1 MKVPRSPG
9 MGGWKFRALH
19 TSATTAGCA
28 PSNCPCKPCTEALR
42 GKELLTLLYR
52 GCSKVQLIQP
62 PRNCSGFKTESHIS
76 RLRVSRAPF
85 VIGCKIY
92 VCLLHQPRHVYQ
104 EDVQTRA
111 TTSRQRVD
119 VEHKHNRDITPTEIN
134 RACLKA
140 SPSCIRHSLMAGF
153 WFR

>member
-1 MKVPRSPG
+1 MGGNLGHCIPVQLLQAVPRAIAHVSPG
-9 MGGWKFRALH
+9 
-19 TSATTAGCA
+19 
-28 PSNCPCKPCTEALR
+28 TEALR
-42 GKELLTLLYR
+42 GKGLLTLLYG
-52 GCSKVQLIQP
+52 GCPKVRLIQP

-92 VCLLHQPRHVYQ
+92 VCLLHQPRHVHQ

-119 VEHKHNRDITPTEIN
+119 VEHKHNQDIMPTEIN